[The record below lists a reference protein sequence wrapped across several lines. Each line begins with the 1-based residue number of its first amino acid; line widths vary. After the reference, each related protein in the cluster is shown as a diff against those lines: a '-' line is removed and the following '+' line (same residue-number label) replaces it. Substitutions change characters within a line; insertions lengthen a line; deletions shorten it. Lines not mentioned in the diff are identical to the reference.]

1 MANKAEVKK
10 IKQDIKDTKVKIK
23 QKQKDLKDLKKSLKK
38 AKKAKKKAKKA
49 KKKAKKAKKMTVQDD
64 ESRYP
69 RPVRNDPVVRVIH
82 KLWST
87 TVPTARASIVWMIS
101 EFQFKDGKKGRSHV
115 CRQLDGF

>member
-1 MANKAEVKK
+1 
-10 IKQDIKDTKVKIK
+10 
-23 QKQKDLKDLKKSLKK
+23 
-38 AKKAKKKAKKA
+38 
-49 KKKAKKAKKMTVQDD
+49 MTVQDD

-101 EFQFKDGKKGRSHV
+101 EFQFKDGKIGRWFLILCYCIPVQLSHCALTLFFFRPFLSLFRNQTFCTRRLATIGQIV
-115 CRQLDGF
+115 